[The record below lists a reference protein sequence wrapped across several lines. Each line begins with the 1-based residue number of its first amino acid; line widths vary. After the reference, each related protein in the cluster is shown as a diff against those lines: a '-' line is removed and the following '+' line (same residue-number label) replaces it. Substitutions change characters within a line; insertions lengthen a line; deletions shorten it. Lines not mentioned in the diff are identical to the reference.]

1 MDTKNQLFTNKYQP
15 TYFNDYKENEAVN
28 IIESLLGV
36 EQINILLNGD
46 VSSGKSTIL
55 KTIIK
60 EYYKDYKESD
70 YLENIMYINSIKEQG
85 INYYRNEVKT
95 FCQTCSIIKNKK
107 KIIVID
113 DIDFIN
119 EQSQQVFRN
128 CIDKYKHNVY
138 FICSCTNIHKVIEN
152 LQSRLVIIKIKPL
165 SKEVFIDIIHKIK
178 ITENILMEDDV
189 TEFII
194 SISNNNIK
202 NIINNMEKFK
212 LYGKKITMDVAM
224 TLCFNISFV
233 LLEKY
238 TQLMMSNDL
247 EKALRLIYDIYDKG
261 YSVIDILDTYFTFIK
276 KTVILTEEQKYNIIP
291 YICKYITMFYNIHED
306 EIELALFTNNL
317 CSLLQNNCCN

>member
-1 MDTKNQLFTNKYQP
+1 MDTKNQLFSNKYQP
-15 TYFNDYKENEAVN
+15 TYFNDYKENEVVN
-28 IIESLLGV
+28 VLKSLLGV
-36 EQINILLNGD
+36 DQINILLNGD

-55 KTIIK
+55 KTIVK

-165 SKEVFIDIIHKIK
+165 SKEVYTDIIHKIK
-178 ITENILMEDDV
+178 STENIVMEYDV
-189 TEFII
+189 EDFII

-202 NIINNMEKFK
+202 NIVNNMEKFK
-212 LYGKKITMDVAM
+212 LYGKKISMDVAM
-224 TLCFNISFV
+224 TLCFNISFI

-247 EKALRLIYDIYDKG
+247 ENALSLIYSIYDKG
-261 YSVIDILDTYFTFIK
+261 YSVIDILDTYFTFVK

-317 CSLLQNNCCN
+317 CSLLQNNDDK